1 MILIPNKHGFG
12 FVFVKF
18 EVAAER
24 INRNAS
30 KDSKRDKDLGV
41 ILVQV
46 TLETQVTNVVAT
58 YSE

>member
-1 MILIPNKHGFG
+1 MILIPNKHEFG

-24 INRNAS
+24 INRNVS
-30 KDSKRDKDLGV
+30 KDSKREEDLGV

-46 TLETQVTNVVAT
+46 TLEAQITNVVAT